1 MKHQK
6 SQIKNQKI
14 KNNIQKKY
22 LDQNQKK
29 DNFELEFETKIK
41 YPTITSSDDEDNQI
55 DWSNQF
61 EQMGNERNA
70 TYAKTQKIRKEK
82 QFSSGDGSLRHDDFR
97 DDSGSHIRRFDR
109 RLNRSNG

>member
-1 MKHQK
+1 
-6 SQIKNQKI
+6 
-14 KNNIQKKY
+14 
-22 LDQNQKK
+22 
-29 DNFELEFETKIK
+29 
-41 YPTITSSDDEDNQI
+41 
-55 DWSNQF
+55 
-61 EQMGNERNA
+61 MGNERNA